1 MTANL
6 LESSESQ
13 SLHSAGFL
21 SQRRRV
27 DVPRVVFVELLLL
40 LSGYLLQTH
49 KCYQHDH
56 GIWEKWLMGSF
67 TSLKLLAIIEQKK
80 ISMSSKRERPISRW
94 QGRGISKE

>member
-80 ISMSSKRERPISRW
+80 NIHELKEGTPHLSMAGK
-94 QGRGISKE
+94 GHF